1 MRKIAHIVSW
11 VLSPLL
17 IPSYGMVMALWLT
30 GLGVLPVWVRVRIA
44 AIVWV
49 LTCVL
54 PMLAIFALWCLRVV
68 TSFGLNNRKERPI
81 PYLLTVACYLATA
94 GYLYAIHAPQ
104 WLWLFMVAGAGA
116 AVVSFIVNFWWKISA
131 HMAAAAGLLAMAF
144 RIASDK
150 LSVIDM
156 WPVMTVAILLLGL
169 LGTCRMV
176 LKCHT
181 LGQVLAGTANGF
193 LWVYLLT
200 I

>member
-1 MRKIAHIVSW
+1 MTSCYEKNCTYCFLGFKSVVNS
-11 VLSPLL
+11 LL
-17 IPSYGMVMALWLT
+17 RHGYGFVAY
-30 GLGVLPVWVRVRIA
+30 RS
-44 AIVWV
+44 
-49 LTCVL
+49 
-54 PMLAIFALWCLRVV
+54 WCLAGVGKGSDCGCCLGADMCFAYVV

-116 AVVSFIVNFWWKISA
+116 AVVSFIVNFWWKISVP
-131 HMAAAAGLLAMAF
+131 MAAAAGLLAMAF

-150 LSVIDM
+150 LAVIDM
-156 WPVMTVAILLLGL
+156 WPVITVAILLLGL